1 MLVRPSLLL
10 ELITTVALLASISAV
25 SAASDAGSRR
35 NDPAAKRKDADA
47 LVSVSSMAASDY
59 AECVS
64 DLTSKGVVFEQVGD
78 VRQEGCQ
85 LSGAIKLT
93 AVATPFGDVGISGKP
108 TMLCSFAR
116 QFSGW
121 VRDVGA
127 PLTLAYTGERLAQIE
142 AGRAFACQARYDKPG
157 AIPSEHAKGDAIDIA
172 SFVLADNRRIRVKQ
186 EASAVPLARDLVRAL
201 RTTACG
207 YFTTVLGPGSDAAH
221 EEHLHFDS
229 GMHGATPNYRICE

>member
-93 AVATPFGDVGISGKP
+93 TVATPFGDVGISGKP

-127 PLTLAYTGERLAQIE
+127 P
-142 AGRAFACQARYDKPG
+142 
-157 AIPSEHAKGDAIDIA
+157 
-172 SFVLADNRRIRVKQ
+172 
-186 EASAVPLARDLVRAL
+186 
-201 RTTACG
+201 
-207 YFTTVLGPGSDAAH
+207 
-221 EEHLHFDS
+221 
-229 GMHGATPNYRICE
+229 